1 MTLQEKLDS
10 LAINK
15 SEQPKVEVCPV
26 EPVEAKINECKL
38 GQEKMEHT
46 GGSANSDTI
55 QSDGDKLL
63 PTMVS
68 QDKSKGEEA
77 LLSPSDNTPQLI
89 VFEGNDRALRAE
101 SDLIQKKPDSE
112 AIVGHKDEV
121 RNEVPDSCVTELTRE
136 EVVNNAPELKQ
147 AGEVPAKEDENESDM
162 SANSFKTID
171 GTRADDNLETLLDEL
186 PVNAIDDEDTDLGK
200 DKRAEAENTITYE
213 ARSSEVSL
221 PGDIEGLMATPEDAE
236 MNELAE
242 LPIGAIDEDSASPV
256 EVEENDNQP
265 GNESERQST
274 TETTLA
280 DDEAPNEIGKTE
292 EVREEKPMAE
302 TEESENQKFPVA
314 ATLEVETGQKEDREV
329 EEHNEHS
336 FLSESEEL
344 QPMISTADE
353 QSHNALPE
361 DECKLADAGRD
372 KEVKEPQE
380 MDAQCTNPLVY
391 VSDEKLNEKLDGFEV
406 ANEEVSAGAELTPLQ
421 KSKSDKQLMEENEK
435 LREMME
441 KLIEAGKQQLNVISN
456 LNGRVK
462 DLEKKLSS
470 RTRKLRT
477 KQKRSSACGVSRFKR
492 SNVPAKD
499 TSVGVAM

>member
-10 LAINK
+10 LAIKK
-15 SEQPKVEVCPV
+15 SEQPKAEVCPV

-38 GQEKMEHT
+38 GQEKMEDT
-46 GGSANSDTI
+46 GGSASSDTI
-55 QSDGDKLL
+55 QSDGDKLP
-63 PTMVS
+63 PTMDS
-68 QDKSKGEEA
+68 EDKSKGEEA

-89 VFEGNDRALRAE
+89 VSEGDDQALLAE
-101 SDLIQKKPDSE
+101 SDLINKEPDSE
-112 AIVGHKDEV
+112 AIMGHKDEV
-121 RNEVPDSCVTELTRE
+121 RNEVPDSCVTELMRE

-147 AGEVPAKEDENESDM
+147 SGEVPAKEEENESDM
-162 SANSFKTID
+162 SANSFETID

-186 PVNAIDDEDTDLGK
+186 PVNAIDDEDFNLEK
-200 DKRAEAENTITYE
+200 DKQAEVENTTTYE
-213 ARSSEVSL
+213 ARSSEVTL

-236 MNELAE
+236 MNELAV

-265 GNESERQST
+265 GKESERQST
-274 TETTLA
+274 TETTLP
-280 DDEAPNEIGKTE
+280 DDEAPNEIGKPE
-292 EVREEKPMAE
+292 EVREEKPIAE
-302 TEESENQKFPVA
+302 TEESENQKLPVVSM
-314 ATLEVETGQKEDREV
+314 LEVGTGQKEDREV

-344 QPMISTADE
+344 QPMILMAEE
-353 QSHNALPE
+353 QSHDALPE
-361 DECKLADAGRD
+361 DECILSDAGRD

-380 MDAQCTNPLVY
+380 MDAQSTNPSVY
-391 VSDEKLNEKLDGFEV
+391 VSDEKLIEKLDGFEV
-406 ANEEVSAGAELTPLQ
+406 AKEEVSAGAELTPLQ
-421 KSKSDKQLMEENEK
+421 SKSDKQLMEENEK

-492 SNVPAKD
+492 SNVRAKD